1 MSFGLFLES
10 HEFRVSSD
18 GFTQSEAVAKIRSTF
33 FVLLNSRP
41 PQPLPIPI
49 AIGRGV
55 RLVDEVF
62 VGMK

>member
-18 GFTQSEAVAKIRSTF
+18 GFTQSEAVAKIRSTSLF
-33 FVLLNSRP
+33 FLIPDLPQHLPVL
-41 PQPLPIPI
+41 I
-49 AIGRGV
+49 AIGRRV

-62 VGMK
+62 VGMM